1 MNFEQNYSSVGESPV
16 RLEDADY
23 VQDDDEDMP
32 RYAELGCGQDKPDGF
47 LGVDKIDTEETD
59 VQFDLDSEEWSLPE
73 NYFRYVRCKDLFEH
87 LENPVQFVENLYRVV
102 VPGGVVEVRSPHRSS
117 QNWTDPTHKRLIGLD
132 TFDYYFTVDGI
143 QLLQFG
149 RV

>member
-59 VQFDLDSEEWSLPE
+59 VQFDLKTISGMLDVRIFLSIWKIRCSL
-73 NYFRYVRCKDLFEH
+73 
-87 LENPVQFVENLYRVV
+87 
-102 VPGGVVEVRSPHRSS
+102 
-117 QNWTDPTHKRLIGLD
+117 
-132 TFDYYFTVDGI
+132 
-143 QLLQFG
+143 
-149 RV
+149 